1 MHALEY
7 MIREGERERERE
19 RKREREAERIIEKAI
34 LYNINSIVTCEFYVN
49 L

>member
-1 MHALEY
+1 MSIVFWIMHALEY
-7 MIREGERERERE
+7 MIREGG
-19 RKREREAERIIEKAI
+19 REREAEKIIEKAI